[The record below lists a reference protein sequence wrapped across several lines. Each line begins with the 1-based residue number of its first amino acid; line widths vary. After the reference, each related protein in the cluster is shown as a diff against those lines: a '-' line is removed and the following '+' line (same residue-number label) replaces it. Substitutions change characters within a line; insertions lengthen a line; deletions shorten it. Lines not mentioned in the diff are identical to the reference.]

1 MADIKWSQFGSGG
14 DNVLGD
20 ETVGLRSGVNLRF
33 NAPNLQ
39 SVYNVSPTPKITDI
53 SAHPLFFQGN
63 DVFFQGTDGSTTDI
77 DGGFLQF
84 NNPNDVGVLNNAFY
98 IKCFGTTPNADNI
111 EFLQISSGFV
121 NETAGQE
128 ASFLTFGISDGN
140 GFNSLFSLIGNS
152 GNGTRVVFGGTD
164 SVNSHIEHFSIN
176 VGFSG
181 TERSN
186 GLFQIN
192 STTKG
197 VLPFPRL
204 TNAQVGVLQALL
216 SSGDQ
221 GMFYYNTD
229 FNVLDYFDGTST
241 QDLLAIDKI
250 IQGANMTVTNNGDG
264 TVTLA
269 SSGSTPS
276 ATAIQGS
283 FTSNTVATNTPVTPT
298 SGDVAIAVESGGFS
312 VVHTVGANVQLAT
325 IGGVQTAV
333 IQNTSVGGRW
343 CSINFDLTMLIST
356 SAGGTYTFTIY
367 TNTGALINFRR
378 VTVPTTTP
386 SYVELSICSPMV
398 FLNTSDYV
406 YLAVS
411 GTSVPAV
418 SNFIATY
425 FNGRLIDTTINSL
438 PNTDSLAQGTANLYL
453 SQDGGSHYQNVA
465 SLPVVVGNFA
475 MFNTVGGELADSGI
489 PVSTFFS
496 GIYVPTLTVT
506 SGISGSIS
514 NVSSKFMRVGNI
526 VIVSQYISF
535 TANNSLI
542 EFTTSLPV
550 SSTFSTSSN
559 AFLSGQTFTT
569 DPSPAIG
576 DGQIISANSIS
587 SSSLVG
593 FTCISAVGS
602 GTKVL
607 QYSFVY
613 EVI

>member
-20 ETVGLRSGVNLRF
+20 EIVGLRSGVNLRF

-39 SVYNVSPTPKITDI
+39 SIYNVSPTPKIMDI

-63 DVFFQGTDGSTTDI
+63 DVFFEGIDGSTTDI
-77 DGGFLQF
+77 DGGFLEF
-84 NNPNDVGVLNNAFY
+84 NNPNDVGVLNNSFY

-128 ASFLTFGISDGN
+128 SSYVTFGISDGP
-140 GFNSLFSLIGNS
+140 GFNSLFSLIGNN

-164 SVNSHIEHFSIN
+164 SIDSHIEHFSIN
-176 VGFSG
+176 VGFFG
-181 TERSN
+181 TERQY
-186 GLFQIN
+186 GLFQID

-204 TNAQVGVLQALL
+204 TSAQEGVLQALL
-216 SSGDQ
+216 TTDDT
-221 GMFYYNTD
+221 GMFYYNSD
-229 FNVLDYFDGTST
+229 FGILDYFDGSNT
-241 QDLLAIDKI
+241 QTLLAIDKI
-250 IQGANMTVTNNGDG
+250 IQGANMTIVNNHDG
-264 TVTLA
+264 TVTL
-269 SSGSTPS
+269 SSAGSSPT

-283 FTSNTVATNTPVTPT
+283 FTSSTIATNTPVTPT

-325 IGGVQTAV
+325 IGGIQTV
-333 IQNTSVGGRW
+333 IMQNTSVGGRW
-343 CSINFDLTMLIST
+343 CSVNFDLTMLIST

-367 TNTGALINFRR
+367 SNTGALINFRKI
-378 VTVPTTTP
+378 TVPTTTP

-398 FLNTSDYV
+398 FLNTNDYV

-418 SNFIATY
+418 SNFIAYY

-438 PNTDSLAQGTANLYL
+438 PNTDSLSQGSANLYL
-453 SQDGGSHYQNVA
+453 SQDGGAHYQNVA
-465 SLPVVVGNFA
+465 SLPVVSGNFA
-475 MFNTVGGELADSGI
+475 MFNTVGGQLADSGI

-496 GIYVPTLTVT
+496 GIYVPTFTVN

-514 NVSSKFMRVGNI
+514 NISSKFMRVGNI
-526 VIVSQYISF
+526 VIVSQYVSF
-535 TANNSLI
+535 TANDSLI
-542 EFTTSLPV
+542 DFTTSIPV
-550 SSTFSTSSN
+550 SSTFSTAYN
-559 AFLSGQTFTT
+559 AFLMGQTFTT

-576 DGQIISANSIS
+576 DGQIISANSIAS
-587 SSSLVG
+587 SSQVG
-593 FTCISAVGS
+593 FTCLSAVGS

-607 QYSFVY
+607 QYSFCY